1 MLLLLA
7 QVHCFTCVAVFTG
20 VVIEIRC
27 CTISPLL
34 LQLLLQKNGSVNDE
48 HG

>member
-7 QVHCFTCVAVFTG
+7 QVRFTWVAVFTG